1 MNQSLIVGIDPH
13 RKKNVMQLMDSQ
25 GQVVG
30 ARLRVAN
37 NRPGT
42 TLFIEHLAEQ
52 MQGGEYQA
60 LQIASEATGW

>member
-1 MNQSLIVGIDPH
+1 MSQRLIVGVDPH

-30 ARLRVAN
+30 PPLRVAN

-42 TLFIEHLAEQ
+42 VSFVEYLVEQ
-52 MQGGEYQA
+52 MERGDYET
-60 LQIASEATGW
+60 IRNNFV